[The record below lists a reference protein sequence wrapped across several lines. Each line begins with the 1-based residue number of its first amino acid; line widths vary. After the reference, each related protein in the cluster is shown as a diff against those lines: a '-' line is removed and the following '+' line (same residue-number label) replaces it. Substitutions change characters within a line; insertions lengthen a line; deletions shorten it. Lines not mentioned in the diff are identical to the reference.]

1 MRNAQ
6 VLCFH
11 PFQKTRWRLLNQR
24 INLNFAGLKE
34 TFNMERRTRV
44 RFAPSPTGPLHMG
57 GVRTALYN
65 YLYAKQKGGDFI
77 IRIED
82 TDSHRFV
89 PGAEKY
95 IIEALNWCGIHPD
108 EGVDENGNVVET
120 PSERHPHAPYR
131 QSQRKGIYRKYAD
144 QLVGNGYAYYAFDT
158 AEELESKRNEAEA
171 SGNTFIYNQLTR
183 KELRNSLTLPEDEV
197 KRLLETTD
205 TWTIRFKMPENTVVK
220 MDDLIRG
227 HIEVNTDTLDD
238 KVLWKRADELPTYHL
253 ANIVDD
259 HLMEISEVI
268 RGEEWLPSLP
278 LHYMLY
284 KAFGWEETMPR
295 FAHLSLL
302 LKPDGKGKLSKR
314 DGDRLGFPVFPLKWV
329 NPAGE
334 ESRGYREDGYFP
346 EAFVNLLAMLGWN
359 PGDDREL
366 FTMEGLIESFSLE
379 RVIKSG
385 ARFNPEK
392 AKWYNKEYLRMK
404 SDSELAELFI
414 PVLESHGVKVVDC
427 PACALTAGAE
437 FAGKGIDFHNHIVTK
452 EYVLDVVSLIKE
464 RASFVKDFWDIAAC
478 LFISPAEYGDFG
490 VKAGGPEVQKPAD
503 PRRAADP
510 RVKVFDDTL
519 TAPFLAK
526 DVDKFW
532 KSENYG
538 PAFQTGEHV
547 GRFEGAFTK
556 ENVEPYL
563 EEYIREQGWPMG
575 KVMNCIRLALTG
587 ASSGLGIA
595 DILSFIGKKEFAARM
610 AFAGERLGQ

>member
-1 MRNAQ
+1 
-6 VLCFH
+6 
-11 PFQKTRWRLLNQR
+11 
-24 INLNFAGLKE
+24 
-34 TFNMERRTRV
+34 
-44 RFAPSPTGPLHMG
+44 MG

-65 YLYAKQKGGDFI
+65 YLYAKQNGGDFI

-108 EGVDENGNVVET
+108 EGVDENGNVVEVA
-120 PSERHPHAPYR
+120 SEKHPHAPYR
-131 QSQRKGIYRKYAD
+131 QSQRKGIYRSYAD
-144 QLVGNGYAYYAFDT
+144 QLIANGYAYYAFDT
-158 AEELESKRNEAEA
+158 AEELEAKRTAAESA
-171 SGNTFIYNQLTR
+171 GGTFIYNQKTR
-183 KELRNSLTLPEDEV
+183 MELRNSLTLPEDEV
-197 KRLLETTD
+197 RNLLETTD
-205 TWTIRFKMPENTVVK
+205 TWTIRFRMPENVVVK

-284 KAFGWEETMPR
+284 KAFGWEDTMPR

-329 NPAGE
+329 NAAGE

-346 EAFVNLLAMLGWN
+346 EAFVNMLAMLGWN

-366 FTMEGLIESFSLE
+366 FTMDELIGAFSLD
-379 RVIKSG
+379 RVLKSG
-385 ARFNPEK
+385 ARFNPDK
-392 AKWYNKEYLRMK
+392 ARWYNKEYLRTK
-404 SDSELAELFI
+404 SDEEVTGMFI
-414 PVLESHGVKVVDC
+414 PMLESHGFNVVDC

-437 FAGKGIDFHNHIVTK
+437 FAGKGIDFKNHIVTR
-452 EYVLDVVSLIKE
+452 EYVAEVVSLVRE
-464 RASFVKDFWDIAAC
+464 RATFVKDIWEIAAC
-478 LFISPAEYGDFG
+478 LFLSPADYAAFG
-490 VKAGGPEVQKPAD
+490 VKAGGPEIQKPVD

-510 RVKVFDDTL
+510 RVKVFDDSL

-532 KSENYG
+532 KEENFT
-538 PAFQTGEHV
+538 PAFQAQEHV
-547 GRFEGAFTK
+547 CASGCAFTK
-556 ENVEPYL
+556 ESIEPVL
-563 EEYIREQGWPMG
+563 EDYIREQGWPMG

-595 DILSFIGKKEFAARM
+595 DILSFIGSREFASRM
-610 AFAGERLGQ
+610 AFAAERLGK

>member
-1 MRNAQ
+1 
-6 VLCFH
+6 
-11 PFQKTRWRLLNQR
+11 
-24 INLNFAGLKE
+24 
-34 TFNMERRTRV
+34 
-44 RFAPSPTGPLHMG
+44 MG

-65 YLYAKQKGGDFI
+65 YLYAKQNGGDFI

-89 PGAEKY
+89 PGAERY

-108 EGVDENGNVVET
+108 EGFDENGNVVEVA
-120 PSERHPHAPYR
+120 SEKHPHAPYR
-131 QSQRKGIYRKYAD
+131 QSQRKGIYRSYAD
-144 QLVGNGYAYYAFDT
+144 QLIANGYAYYAFDT
-158 AEELESKRNEAEA
+158 AEELEAKRTAAESA
-171 SGNTFIYNQLTR
+171 GGTFIYNQKTR
-183 KELRNSLTLPEDEV
+183 MELRNSLTLPEDEV
-197 KRLLETTD
+197 RNLLETTD
-205 TWTIRFKMPENTVVK
+205 TWTIRFRMPENVVVK

-284 KAFGWEETMPR
+284 KAFGWEDTMPR

-329 NPAGE
+329 NAAGE

-346 EAFVNLLAMLGWN
+346 EAFVNMLAMLGWN

-366 FTMEGLIESFSLE
+366 FTMDELIGAFSLD

-385 ARFNPEK
+385 ARFNPDK
-392 AKWYNKEYLRMK
+392 ARWYNKEYLRTK
-404 SDSELAELFI
+404 SDEEVTGMFI
-414 PVLESHGVKVVDC
+414 PMLESHGFNVVDC

-437 FAGKGIDFHNHIVTK
+437 FAGKGIDFKNHIVTR
-452 EYVLDVVSLIKE
+452 EYVAEVVSLVRE
-464 RASFVKDFWDIAAC
+464 RATFVKDIWEIAAC
-478 LFISPAEYGDFG
+478 LFLSPADYAAFG
-490 VKAGGPEVQKPAD
+490 VKAGGPEIQKPVD

-510 RVKVFDDTL
+510 RVKVFDDSL

-532 KSENYG
+532 KEENFT
-538 PAFQTGEHV
+538 PAFQAQEHV
-547 GRFEGAFTK
+547 CASGCAFTK
-556 ENVEPYL
+556 ESIEPVL
-563 EEYIREQGWPMG
+563 EDYIREQGWPMG

-595 DILSFIGKKEFAARM
+595 DILSFIGSREFASRM
-610 AFAGERLGQ
+610 AFAAERLGK